1 MLARSLLFT
10 WLEILIGV
18 EPGEGRRVKE
28 FLEKVFEV
36 MGIDG
41 NIIS

>member
-1 MLARSLLFT
+1 MLFT
-10 WLEILIGV
+10 WLEILVGV
-18 EPGEGRRVKE
+18 KPGGVKE